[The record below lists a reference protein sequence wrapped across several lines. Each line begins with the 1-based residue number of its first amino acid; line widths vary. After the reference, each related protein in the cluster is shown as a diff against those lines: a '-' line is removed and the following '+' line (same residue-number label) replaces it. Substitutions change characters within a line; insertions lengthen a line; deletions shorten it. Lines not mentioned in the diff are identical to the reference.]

1 MLFLIACEQALFG
14 ERVKKIARKGKW
26 KGAVLFL
33 CDFFTL
39 SSNRVPVHRLLFMSL
54 WHTFLSMGIFWI
66 DTVRQMMKRIFY
78 VHISSRGNTR
88 SLWWTERLLGFRRP
102 LTFIKGSRQYQSLSI
117 KLFLENLTKT
127 MYFPLLAFR
136 LVNNITN
143 YLSTLTW
150 SSNND
155 YG

>member
-1 MLFLIACEQALFG
+1 MLFLSACEQALCLG
-14 ERVKKIARKGKW
+14 KGWKNRKEREGKG
-26 KGAVLFL
+26 
-33 CDFFTL
+33 CRSL
-39 SSNRVPVHRLLFMSL
+39 SSRFFHPFLKQSACSQAPFMSL
-54 WHTFLSMGIFWI
+54 RHSFLSMGIFWI
-66 DTVRQMMKRIFY
+66 DTVREMMKRIFY
-78 VHISSRGNTR
+78 LHISSTGNTR

-102 LTFIKGSRQYQSLSI
+102 LTFIKGSRQYHSPSI

-127 MYFPLLAFR
+127 MYFPLLAFS

>member
-1 MLFLIACEQALFG
+1 MNRLSVWG
-14 ERVKKIARKGKW
+14 KGKKNREEREV
-26 KGAVLFL
+26 KGCCSLSLRFL
-33 CDFFTL
+33 HPFLKQSACSQAPFYE
-39 SSNRVPVHRLLFMSL
+39 SL
-54 WHTFLSMGIFWI
+54 THLPFHGYFLDWHGRAN
-66 DTVRQMMKRIFY
+66 DERIFY
-78 VHISSRGNTR
+78 VHISSTGNTR

-102 LTFIKGSRQYQSLSI
+102 LTFIKGSRQHHSLSI

-127 MYFPLLAFR
+127 MYFPLLVFS

>member
-1 MLFLIACEQALFG
+1 MFPRSIYQNSNMTRRLSGHFSIFG
-14 ERVKKIARKGKW
+14 LVCFCAQVSSGNYETVESWKICKFDPEARSKE
-26 KGAVLFL
+26 
-33 CDFFTL
+33 
-39 SSNRVPVHRLLFMSL
+39 SS
-54 WHTFLSMGIFWI
+54 
-66 DTVRQMMKRIFY
+66 KRIFY
-78 VHISSRGNTR
+78 VHISYTGNTR

-102 LTFIKGSRQYQSLSI
+102 LTFIKGSRQHHSLSI

-127 MYFPLLAFR
+127 MYFPLLVFS